1 MRVIFVPVA
10 DRPECARAL
19 NTAFDLGASLGAS
32 VSGCHIRPHRY
43 SDVSLGSEFAEA
55 AWRKKS
61 TKRAPVAA
69 KALYKSIAE
78 DHGYKLMR
86 RASEEPRAHWVERV
100 GSPNKIMSIAGPMSD
115 LIVVSRPSQPNSVAA
130 MFLKSALFHGGRPL
144 LVLPKRARRRI
155 ARRICIGWDQG
166 PRVARVVTASIP
178 LLQRADEVT
187 IVTCGPEDRPGPK
200 SSQLQE
206 YLAHWG
212 IEASHVVKR
221 GRYIERELMDAC
233 QGASA
238 DLLVTGA
245 YTRSRWYE
253 KVLGGTTEYL
263 IHNARLPVLM
273 QHV

>member
-1 MRVIFVPVA
+1 MRVMLVPVA

-19 NTAFDLGASLGAS
+19 NTAFDLGNRLGAS
-32 VSGCHIRPHRY
+32 VTGCHIRPHRH
-43 SDVSLGSEFAEA
+43 SDVSLGSEFAAA

-78 DHGYKLMR
+78 EHGYKLMR

-100 GSPNKIMSIAGPMSD
+100 GSPNKIMSIVGPMSD
-115 LIVVSRPSQPNSVAA
+115 LIVVSRPSRPDSVAT
-130 MFLKSALFHGGRPL
+130 MFLKSALFHGSRPL
-144 LVLPKRARRRI
+144 LVLPQRSRRTI

-178 LLQRADEVT
+178 LLQQADEIT

-200 SSQLQE
+200 SAQLRE
-206 YLAHWG
+206 YFAHYG
-212 IEASHVVKR
+212 VEATHVVTR
-221 GRYIERELMDAC
+221 GRHVERELMDAC
-233 QGASA
+233 QAAKA

-253 KVLGGTTEYL
+253 KVLGGTTEFL
-263 IHNARLPVLM
+263 IHQARLPVLM

>member
-1 MRVIFVPVA
+1 MRVMLVPVA

-19 NTAFDLGASLGAS
+19 NSAFDLGTRLGAS
-32 VSGCHIRPHRY
+32 VVGCHIRPHRY
-43 SDVSLGSEFAEA
+43 SDTSLGSEFVQA

-100 GSPNKIMSIAGPMSD
+100 GSPNKIMSIVGPMSD
-115 LIVVSRPSQPNSVAA
+115 MIVVSRPTKPDGVAT

-144 LVLPKRARRRI
+144 LVLPQRTRRRI
-155 ARRICIGWDQG
+155 GRRICIGWDQG
-166 PRVARVVTASIP
+166 PRVARVVMASIP
-178 LLQRADEVT
+178 LLQQADEVT

-200 SSQLQE
+200 SSQLRE
-206 YLAHWG
+206 YFAHWG
-212 IEASHVVKR
+212 IEATHVSMR
-221 GRYIERELMDAC
+221 GHHVEHELVDAC
-233 QGASA
+233 RAEKA

-263 IHNARLPVLM
+263 IHEARLPVLM
-273 QHV
+273 QHD